1 MGSRAKLIVILMPAL
16 LLAIVALTLF
26 MWVEPTEVAKEG
38 SSMGTPSP
46 NDVLLQRPGSTSQN
60 AAIPQPIVEVDA
72 EFRYEYELRNLPA
85 RLSIQRLGV
94 NATVIPVGLD
104 EKQGVAVPE
113 NIDIVGWY
121 QPGVSPHMSLG
132 SAALVGHRDGAGGG
146 KGVFLRI
153 GELQTSDRITVVN
166 RDGREIVY
174 EVALVELIG
183 IDRFPQEAPRLFA
196 ENGPRK
202 LTLISCGGAYDRDKG
217 GYQANIVVTAKPAA

>member
-1 MGSRAKLIVILMPAL
+1 MSSRSKPIVILMPAL
-16 LLAIVALTLF
+16 LLVVMVLTLF
-26 MWVEPTEVAKEG
+26 IWDERPEVVQEGIPT
-38 SSMGTPSP
+38 GTHSP
-46 NDVLLQRPGSTSQN
+46 KDVLLQTPSAPSQS
-60 AAIPQPIVEVDA
+60 AATPQSIVEVDP
-72 EFRYEYELRNLPA
+72 EFRYDYELRNLPA
-85 RLSIQRLGV
+85 RISIQRLGV

-113 NIDIVGWY
+113 DIDIVGWY

-146 KGVFLRI
+146 EGVFLRI